1 MPLSVSQ
8 SLLTYFLLLLSLAT
22 SALAK
27 VDTFTYVN
35 QGEFGPYFT
44 EYGADYR
51 VLPIAT
57 SPFQM
62 AFYNT
67 TPGAFYLALRMGT
80 TRSESVF
87 RWVWEANRGRPVG
100 ENATFSLL
108 PDGNLVLADAD
119 KRIVWYI
126 YTSEIATFLF
136 FFTYLLF
143 LVPLK

>member
-1 MPLSVSQ
+1 MSPSPIPF
-8 SLLTYFLLLLSLAT
+8 SLLTLFILLLS
-22 SALAK
+22 SANSVRAK
-27 VDTFTYVN
+27 VNTFTYVN
-35 QGEFGPYFT
+35 QGEFGPYIT

-51 VLPIAT
+51 VLPIST

-87 RWVWEANRGRPVG
+87 RWVWEANRGNPVG

-108 PDGNLVLADAD
+108 PDGNLVLAEAD
-119 KRIVWYI
+119 KRLVWYI
-126 YTSEIATFLF
+126 YQKSHFVLFYFLYI
-136 FFTYLLF
+136 FT
-143 LVPLK
+143 